1 MKKLLGI
8 VALGLLLYG
17 NTYADVIRSIADY
30 DNLYLRCL
38 DYSKNKKLK
47 HMKYIWFSD
56 NKSAWFDYSD
66 DKIFEYK
73 VQLFQNNNHYLILDT
88 MKKNNVI
95 LIDKENGRL
104 WDEKDEYYIKDK
116 KYLVCSE
123 IKESDLPK

>member
-1 MKKLLGI
+1 MKKILGTI
-8 VALGLLLYG
+8 VLSLVLCGSV
-17 NTYADVIRSIADY
+17 YADAIRSIV
-30 DNLYLRCL
+30 DNDSLYLRCL

-56 NKSAWFDYSD
+56 NKSAWFDYTGN
-66 DKIFEYK
+66 KIFEYK
-73 VQLFQNNNHYLILDT
+73 VRLFQNNNHYLILDT
-88 MKKNNVI
+88 MKKNIVI
-95 LIDKENGRL
+95 LINKENGRL